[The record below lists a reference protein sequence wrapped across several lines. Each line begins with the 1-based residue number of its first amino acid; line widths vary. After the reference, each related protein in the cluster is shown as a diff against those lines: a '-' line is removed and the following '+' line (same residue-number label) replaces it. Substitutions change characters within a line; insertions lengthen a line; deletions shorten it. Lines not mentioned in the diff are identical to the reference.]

1 MIAHKVEGQE
11 VHRHGM
17 KIPLIFDRILCDV
30 PCRSVAINNFKSID
44 IPYYRKLLLVLIN
57 VFESNAT

>member
-1 MIAHKVEGQE
+1 
-11 VHRHGM
+11 M